1 MISEA
6 DAREAARHL
15 AVCRERLSKLDK
27 EDVEFKHVARD
38 MDNHAWR
45 LACFAVGELARRD
58 WQDEPD
64 SDGWYWCEDLPA
76 DSTPQLFR
84 SYLPLK
90 FNSEDST
97 YSVEMNAPRRY
108 RRWTIAGW
116 VEPTGRVC
124 KITER
129 PT

>member
-27 EDVEFKHVARD
+27 EDVEFKFIARD

-45 LACFAVGELARRD
+45 LACFAVDELARRD
-58 WQDEPD
+58 WQDEPSTEGWHWVD
-64 SDGWYWCEDLPA
+64 DFCAPQRVVQDRNGKWCIVGGDGRLY
-76 DSTPQLFR
+76 TLF
-84 SYLPLK
+84 
-90 FNSEDST
+90 
-97 YSVEMNAPRRY
+97 
-108 RRWTIAGW
+108 
-116 VEPTGRVC
+116 GRVC

-129 PT
+129 PA

>member
-1 MISEA
+1 MIDKYA
-6 DAREAARHL
+6 AIEAAKVMLLRWDDHY
-15 AVCRERLSKLDK
+15 RPQSHSE
-27 EDVEFKHVARD
+27 VAE
-38 MDNHAWR
+38 HKAATWITE
-45 LACFAVGELARRD
+45 ELARRE

-64 SDGWYWCEDLPA
+64 GDGWYWCEDLPA